1 MPRGSPDTS
10 RAEPFSVRLSS
21 SALTERS
28 VSAASS
34 VPTKPGAQMLTL
46 FCAGLGKMESGSAAA
61 YAAALGSDAS
71 LTTQ

>member
-1 MPRGSPDTS
+1 
-10 RAEPFSVRLSS
+10 
-21 SALTERS
+21 
-28 VSAASS
+28 
-34 VPTKPGAQMLTL
+34 MLTL